1 MAKSLENASSEKTKV
16 KVSSSS
22 MSGLN
27 PEIWGPHYW
36 FFLHTIT
43 LNYPHYP
50 NDVTKKKYYE
60 FICNLPLFI
69 PVEAISSEFS
79 KLIDEYPVSS
89 YLDSRDEFVRWMHF
103 IHNKINEKLEQPKI
117 PIHVFYSSYYDQYK
131 PKPVLKTR
139 RQPVEAKVGLY
150 VGNHL
155 AGWNHHVFAS
165 IPQVSDC
172 TGKMKKNEKNI

>member
-1 MAKSLENASSEKTKV
+1 MVESKSLEKASSAKTKV
-16 KVSSSS
+16 KVSSSTS
-22 MSGLN
+22 SGLN
-27 PEIWGPHYW
+27 PEVWGPHYW

-79 KLIDEYPVSS
+79 KLLDEYPVSS

-131 PKPVLKTR
+131 PKPVLQQEDNQWKQKLVYTL
-139 RQPVEAKVGLY
+139 V
-150 VGNHL
+150 
-155 AGWNHHVFAS
+155 
-165 IPQVSDC
+165 IVSLIS
-172 TGKMKKNEKNI
+172 TIMYLHRYHK